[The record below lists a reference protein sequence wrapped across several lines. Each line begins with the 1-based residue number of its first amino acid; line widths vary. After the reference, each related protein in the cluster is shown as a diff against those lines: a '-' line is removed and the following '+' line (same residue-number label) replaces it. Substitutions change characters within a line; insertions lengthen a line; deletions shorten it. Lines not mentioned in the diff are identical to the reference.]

1 MSQDGFIIKFF
12 YMDTHLSHA
21 LRTVVDQI
29 RTTSHQLEIETGR
42 YTRKFMEEQID
53 QLCHQDVELKEH
65 YVCYC

>member
-42 YTRKFMEEQID
+42 YTRKFMEEQIC
-53 QLCHQDVELKEH
+53 QSCHQDMASEE
-65 YVCYC
+65 Y